1 MEQLASAGDAALGLW
16 ETNEGWREAE
26 QVIDAVAER
35 FGRGLVG
42 PATLVEKPGDRA

>member
-26 QVIDAVAER
+26 QAIDAVAER
-35 FGRGLVG
+35 FGRGFVR
-42 PATLVEKPGDRA
+42 PAALVEKPEARA